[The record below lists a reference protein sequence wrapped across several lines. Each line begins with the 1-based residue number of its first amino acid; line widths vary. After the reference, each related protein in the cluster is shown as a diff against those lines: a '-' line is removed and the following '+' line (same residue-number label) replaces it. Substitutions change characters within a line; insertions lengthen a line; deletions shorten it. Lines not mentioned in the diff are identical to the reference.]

1 MLKFWGP
8 HPLLAIALVLTG
20 AGIGLVPAHPAQAA
34 KNYGCFQVI
43 TPTLNIRARPYGD
56 ATVIG
61 TASAGDILEKR
72 KPLCT
77 LRGYWCAV
85 RKGGL
90 EGYADK
96 NFLGKTKCP

>member
-1 MLKFWGP
+1 MSKVWGP
-8 HPLLAIALVLTG
+8 RACLALAFAA
-20 AGIGLVPAHPAQAA
+20 AGIAVLPSEPALAA
-34 KNYGCFQVI
+34 KNYGCFQVV
-43 TPTLNIRARPYGD
+43 TPILNIRARPYSD
-56 ATVIG
+56 AAVIG
-61 TASAGDILEKR
+61 TASAGEVLEKR

-85 RKGGL
+85 RKGKL

>member
-1 MLKFWGP
+1 MLKIWIPRVCLALALTAAGTA
-8 HPLLAIALVLTG
+8 LLPTA
-20 AGIGLVPAHPAQAA
+20 PAQAA
-34 KNYGCFQVI
+34 KNYGCFQVV
-43 TPTLNIRARPYGD
+43 TPTLNIRARPYSN
-56 ATVIG
+56 AAVIG
-61 TASAGDILEKR
+61 TASAGEILEKR

-85 RKGGL
+85 RKGNL

>member
-1 MLKFWGP
+1 MLKTWGP
-8 HPLLAIALVLTG
+8 RALLALAVTAAAVALLPPS
-20 AGIGLVPAHPAQAA
+20 PAFAA

-43 TPTLNIRARPYGD
+43 TPTLNIRNRPYGD

-85 RKGGL
+85 RKGTL

>member
-1 MLKFWGP
+1 MQKIW
-8 HPLLAIALVLTG
+8 ATRVCLVLSLTAAG
-20 AGIGLVPAHPAQAA
+20 AALLPIESAHAA
-34 KNYGCFQVI
+34 KNYGCFQVV
-43 TPTLNIRARPYGD
+43 TPSLNIRARPYSD
-56 ATVIG
+56 AAVIG

-85 RKGGL
+85 RKGKL

>member
-8 HPLLAIALVLTG
+8 RPLLALVLTG
-20 AGIGLVPAHPAQAA
+20 ASIGLVPALPAQAA

>member
-8 HPLLAIALVLTG
+8 RALLTLALTGTSIALL
-20 AGIGLVPAHPAQAA
+20 PPSPAQAA

-43 TPTLNIRARPYGD
+43 TPTLNIRSRPYGD

-85 RKGGL
+85 RKGNL

-96 NFLGKTKCP
+96 NFLGKMKCK

>member
-1 MLKFWGP
+1 MTKFSLRLAVCA
-8 HPLLAIALVLTG
+8 PLL
-20 AGIGLVPAHPAQAA
+20 AGIGLTVPASTPAMAA

-43 TPTLNIRARPYGD
+43 TPSLNIRARPYSD
-56 ATVIG
+56 AAVIG
-61 TASAGDILEKR
+61 TASAGEILEKR
-72 KPLCT
+72 KLLCT

-85 RKGGL
+85 RKGTL